1 MKKIFTTSTDPL
13 LNDIWLL
20 FLRLGVAAL
29 MLTHG
34 LPKLQRLMAGNA
46 ETFADPIGLGPVVSL
61 VLVILAEVICSLLIF
76 MGLAT
81 RLASAVLL
89 MNMIVIVFVVHA
101 ADPFARKELGL
112 LFLLIY
118 LTILVFGPGRFS
130 IDRMVSRA

>member
-1 MKKIFTTSTDPL
+1 M
-13 LNDIWLL
+13 NDIWLL